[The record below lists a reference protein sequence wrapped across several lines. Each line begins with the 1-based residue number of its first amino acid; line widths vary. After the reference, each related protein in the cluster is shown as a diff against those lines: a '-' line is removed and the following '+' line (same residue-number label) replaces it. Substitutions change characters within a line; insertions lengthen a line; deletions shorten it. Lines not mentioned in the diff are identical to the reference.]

1 MTNTVKILSQ
11 TTAKPNISFKHFSL
25 LTTTLMLGL
34 IGATVQAAPI
44 DSSKST
50 VTSTGKQLG
59 VAVTGSFKKISG
71 DVSFNPAQLAKSSA
85 KVDIEVASYDMGML
99 EYNKNLL
106 MPEWFDAAKYPKATF
121 RSTSIKG
128 SGNQFIVTGQFALK
142 GRAKQVSFP
151 VTFKT
156 VGATQVFDGTLVVKR
171 TAFGVGSGDWADTS
185 VVADDVAI
193 KFHMVV
199 PVTAPTKK

>member
-1 MTNTVKILSQ
+1 MRMINYGLV
-11 TTAKPNISFKHFSL
+11 PVL
-25 LTTTLMLGL
+25 LTGL
-34 IGATVQAAPI
+34 LSAMAYAAPI
-44 DSSKST
+44 DASKST

-71 DVSFNPAQLAKSSA
+71 DVTLNAAQPAQSSA
-85 KVDIEVASYDMGML
+85 KIDIDVASYDMGMP

-106 MPEWFDAAKYPKATF
+106 TPEWFDAAKYPKATF

-128 SGNQFIVTGQFALK
+128 SGANFSVTGQFGLK
-142 GRAKQVSFP
+142 GKVQNVSFP
-151 VTFKT
+151 VTVKT
-156 VGATQVFDGTLVVKR
+156 VGATQVFDGTLTVKR

-193 KFHMVV
+193 KFHIVV
-199 PVTAPTKK
+199 PVKK